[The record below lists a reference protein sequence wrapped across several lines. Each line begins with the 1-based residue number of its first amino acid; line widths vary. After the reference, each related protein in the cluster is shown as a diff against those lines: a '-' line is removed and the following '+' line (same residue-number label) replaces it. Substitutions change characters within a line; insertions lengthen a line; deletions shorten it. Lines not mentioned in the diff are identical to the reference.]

1 MQNQSFKL
9 SNQFFKKNKALF
21 LDRDGVINK
30 DYGYVYQINKFD
42 LIDNIKILIKA
53 AKAKGYK
60 IIVVTNQA
68 GIGRG
73 FFSEDDFE
81 NLTNYM
87 KDLFLKDKCAIDAV
101 YYCPYH
107 STEGVGKYLKNSNDR
122 KPNPGMLLK
131 AKKKFNLD
139 MNKSILIGDKFSDIE
154 AGIKSSVKTNI
165 LFKNNNIKNIN
176 KNYEFIEINCLT
188 EALKYL

>member
-1 MQNQSFKL
+1 L
-9 SNQFFKKNKALF
+9 PKKNKALF

-81 NLTNYM
+81 NLNNYM
-87 KDLFLKDKCAIDAV
+87 KDLFLKDKCDIDAV

-107 STEGVGKYLKNSNDR
+107 SIAGVGKYLKDSYDR

-131 AKKKFNLD
+131 ARKKFNLD
-139 MNKSILIGDKFSDIE
+139 MNKSILIGDKISDIE

-165 LFKNNNIKNIN
+165 LFNNKEDNIQNIN
-176 KNYEFIEINCLT
+176 KNYKFIEINCLT
-188 EALKYL
+188 EALKYF